1 MQHDTASA
9 ELIAD
14 IPVHIGF
21 YPDNHLV
28 LICHDGTHTL
38 SALAVRITDII
49 DTDDAVFLK
58 EHTREWYT
66 CFNASVSNRDDVHP
80 RWSVVAVT
88 PLHPSTLTQLNYALD
103 LFSQWLPD
111 VPSPGHVPVCT
122 PAITDSAPVY
132 LYSPN
137 QPSIP
142 HDTLAVLPAISRRPA
157 FTDLLNNTSML
168 PFYNEQEMRDWCDGR
183 IYTLDKPA
191 QAQLE
196 DDLVTMAPLQI
207 FTSPL
212 LLACMGVSVL
222 GEKRNTPPFAADITA
237 LLATCVDFRTRNMLF
252 RYICRT
258 NVDTQHST
266 EYARAALY
274 TMHAA
279 CQVVPDSLPVLR
291 VHALGVLAVCA
302 LACHHHSLARE
313 IINTAYSKIPTAQRY
328 IKHSAIPEKH
338 TDLDLDWIERVG
350 TAIMYGNR
358 DYTMRALYS
367 EGLRAERAL
376 EA

>member
-1 MQHDTASA
+1 MQHDTAIA

-21 YPDNHLV
+21 YPDNHIV
-28 LICHDGTHTL
+28 LICHDGTQTL
-38 SALAVRITDII
+38 GALPVRITDII
-49 DTDDAVFLK
+49 DTNKAASIKDS
-58 EHTREWYT
+58 TREWYT
-66 CFNASVSNRDDVHP
+66 CFNASVSNHDDIHP

-103 LFSQWLPD
+103 LLTQWLPD

-122 PAITDSAPVY
+122 PSITDSAPVY
-132 LYSPN
+132 VYTSD

-142 HDTLAVLPAISRRPA
+142 HDTLAVLPAISHRPA
-157 FTDLLNNTSML
+157 FKNLLNNTSML
-168 PFYNEQEMRDWCDGR
+168 PFYNEQEMRSWCTSR
-183 IYTLDKPA
+183 TQYLDEPA
-191 QAQLE
+191 QALLE

-237 LLATCVDFRTRNMLF
+237 LLAACVDFRTRNMLF
-252 RYICRT
+252 SYICRT
-258 NVDTQHST
+258 DTDTQHST
-266 EYARAALY
+266 TYARAALQ

-279 CQVVPDSLPVLR
+279 CQIVPESLPVLR

-313 IINTAYSKIPTAQRY
+313 IINTAYNEIPTAQHY
-328 IKHSAIPEKH
+328 IEHGVIPEKH
-338 TDLDLDWIERVG
+338 TDLDLDWIERIG
-350 TAIMYGNR
+350 TAIMYGDR
-358 DYTMRALYS
+358 DHTMRALYD